1 MAVTRPALRYYD
13 DGQVTLLHGDVRECL
28 REMPAESVNCV
39 VTSPPYWSL
48 RDYGVEATV
57 WGGEGDCEHEW
68 GVIVEQQRGG
78 TYSGKTRW
86 QHIAD
91 EANEAGV
98 PVRTISPESWGLED
112 GHPKVASGQFCS
124 KCGAWLGAL
133 GLEPTPEMFVAHMV
147 EVFREVRRVLRN
159 DGTLWLNIGDCYATG
174 GGRVGEAPGGGK
186 QGEAWRL
193 RGLMTT
199 PNRMPLDGLKAKD
212 LVGIPW
218 MLAFAL
224 RADGWWLRQD
234 IIWSKPNPMPESVRD
249 RCTKAHE
256 YLFLLSKSDR
266 YWSDFS
272 AIRESA
278 GYPSDR
284 PQNSFARE
292 QPDIPLQKAQKRKNR
307 TVRPGVDTHGGAQGN
322 GYMEYPEDTRNKR
335 SVWHI
340 PTAPFPEAHFA
351 TFPPA
356 LVEPC
361 VLAGCPEGGVVPG
374 TRSSAARDDRDG
386 GAASLPVGLG
396 IDLNGGSTWRWRV
409 SSHRSAMA
417 L

>member
-1 MAVTRPALRYYD
+1 MTAYFD
-13 DGQVTLLHGDVRECL
+13 DGQVTLLLGDVRECL
-28 REMPAESVNCV
+28 RKLPTESVNCV

-48 RDYGVEATV
+48 RDYGM
-57 WGGEGDCEHEW
+57 
-68 GVIVEQQRGG
+68 
-78 TYSGKTRW
+78 
-86 QHIAD
+86 
-91 EANEAGV
+91 
-98 PVRTISPESWGLED
+98 P
-112 GHPKVASGQFCS
+112 GQ
-124 KCGAWLGAL
+124 L
-133 GLEPTPEMFVAHMV
+133 GLEPTPEEYVANMV
-147 EVFREVRRVLRN
+147 AVFREVRRVLRN

-174 GGRVGEAPGGGK
+174 GGRVGDAPGGGK

-256 YLFLLSKSDR
+256 YLFLLSKSGGRPNLWRATDTLEWAYQR
-266 YWSDFS
+266 PDLSETIGDPPLPRWRGFDYYYDAA

-292 QPDIPLQKAQKRKNR
+292 QPDIPFQKPQKRKNR
-307 TVRPGVDTHGGAQGN
+307 TVRLGVDTHGGAQGS

-361 VLAGCPEGGVVPG
+361 ILAGCPEGGIVLDPFIGSG
-374 TRSSAARDDRDG
+374 TTAMVARQLGRR
-386 GAASLPVGLG
+386 AVG
-396 IDLNGGSTWRWRV
+396 IDLNGEYLEMAVRRIG
-409 SSHRSAMA
+409 AQMA
-417 L
+417 LIGEAV